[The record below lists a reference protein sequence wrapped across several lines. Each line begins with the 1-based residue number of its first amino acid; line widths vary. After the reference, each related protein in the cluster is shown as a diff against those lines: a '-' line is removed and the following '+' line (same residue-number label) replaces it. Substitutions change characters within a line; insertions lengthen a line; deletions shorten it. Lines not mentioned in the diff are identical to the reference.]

1 MTTHKMTRTKEH
13 KTWTRIKM
21 LCYNKNAKSYKSYGG
36 RGVRMC
42 PEWKDSFIKFYE
54 EMGPMPPD
62 CDGIELISL
71 DGDYCKEN
79 CRWVGPHN
87 RRPLSEM
94 PGNKKKEAKRIFKE
108 PTMVCIRVE
117 KEYHDFL
124 KRQAIEK
131 SREKGEVYSVSQ
143 LIRDMVEE
151 YLPMPKKS
159 KRETN
164 NEEKS

>member
-1 MTTHKMTRTKEH
+1 
-13 KTWTRIKM
+13 M

-42 PEWKDSFIKFYE
+42 PEWKESFIKFYE
-54 EMGPMPPD
+54 EMGPMPPY

-71 DGDYCKEN
+71 DGDYCKDN
-79 CRWVGPHN
+79 CKWVGAHN
-87 RRPLSEM
+87 RRSLSEM
-94 PGNKKKEAKRIFKE
+94 PGNKKKEAKRIFKD

-117 KEYHDFL
+117 KDYHDFL

-131 SREKGEVYSVSQ
+131 SRERGEVYSVSQ

-151 YLPMPKKS
+151 HMPMPKKIPQGDS
-159 KRETN
+159 
-164 NEEKS
+164 